1 MTTHHRVVRVAAV
14 QAAPAFLDREGTLER
29 LDAWARRAAG
39 EGAQLVA
46 FPETWIP
53 GYPAW
58 LDDSPGSALWNHA
71 GAKAVF
77 QRLVENSVE
86 VPGTAA
92 ERLAKLARELRV
104 TLVVGVHELAG
115 RTLYNTLL
123 TFTAEGSL
131 AQRHRKLMPTYHER
145 MIWGLGD
152 GTTLRAVPAGGGWA
166 G

>member
-1 MTTHHRVVRVAAV
+1 MTTNHRVVRVAAV

-77 QRLVENSVE
+77 QRLGENSGE
-86 VPGTAA
+86 GPGTAA
-92 ERLAKLARELRV
+92 ERPAKLARGLRRTPV
-104 TLVVGVHELAG
+104 AGGHELAG
-115 RTLYNTLL
+115 ATPYHTLVTV
-123 TFTAEGSL
+123 T
-131 AQRHRKLMPTYHER
+131 
-145 MIWGLGD
+145 
-152 GTTLRAVPAGGGWA
+152 
-166 G
+166 

>member
-86 VPGTAA
+86 GAGPATA
-92 ERLAKLARELRV
+92 RLGKLARERRG
-104 TLVVGVHELAG
+104 TLVGGGPELAG
-115 RTLYNTLL
+115 GTPFNTP
-123 TFTAEGSL
+123 L
-131 AQRHRKLMPTYHER
+131 AF
-145 MIWGLGD
+145 
-152 GTTLRAVPAGGGWA
+152 
-166 G
+166 

>member
-1 MTTHHRVVRVAAV
+1 MTTNHRVVRVAAV

-77 QRLVENSVE
+77 QRLLGES
-86 VPGTAA
+86 GGGGGAA
-92 ERLAKLARELRV
+92 AQGPAHR
-104 TLVVGVHELAG
+104 G
-115 RTLYNTLL
+115 RGGRGTLL
-123 TFTAEGSL
+123 
-131 AQRHRKLMPTYHER
+131 
-145 MIWGLGD
+145 
-152 GTTLRAVPAGGGWA
+152 
-166 G
+166 

>member
-86 VPGTAA
+86 GPGPAGA
-92 ERLAKLARELRV
+92 GPGKLARGQRG
-104 TLVVGVHELAG
+104 TLVRGGRRVAG
-115 RTLYNTLL
+115 RPLFHT
-123 TFTAEGSL
+123 
-131 AQRHRKLMPTYHER
+131 
-145 MIWGLGD
+145 
-152 GTTLRAVPAGGGWA
+152 
-166 G
+166 

>member
-77 QRLVENSVE
+77 QRLGLKRVAG
-86 VPGTAA
+86 PGTAC
-92 ERLAKLARELRV
+92 EPPAKRAPEV
-104 TLVVGVHELAG
+104 GGHLV
-115 RTLYNTLL
+115 
-123 TFTAEGSL
+123 
-131 AQRHRKLMPTYHER
+131 
-145 MIWGLGD
+145 
-152 GTTLRAVPAGGGWA
+152 AGGDEHA
-166 G
+166 